1 MDDRHTRIYF
11 LQGCVG
17 EKSVHRPYLSSGYE
31 VTSTKKV
38 LVVERLRRES
48 SGEHIVG
55 YELNH
60 DPDFAYP
67 SGLFVQVVRT
77 TPDGPDTVRDKK
89 REKRKP
95 CR

>member
-1 MDDRHTRIYF
+1 MDDRYTRIYF

-17 EKSVHRPYLSSGYE
+17 EKSVHRPYLSGGYE
-31 VTSTKKV
+31 VTSTQKV
-38 LVVERLRRES
+38 LVVERLRCES

-77 TPDGPDTVRDKK
+77 PPNSPDTDRDSKLP
-89 REKRKP
+89 KRKP
-95 CR
+95 RR